1 MMIRSLMIV
10 FVIAGLSTSPL
21 WAEKTTLVKV
31 KELGF
36 SINKPDHW
44 HFYQELKKPLGQD
57 KPSLQA
63 LVAHYAKTPVAAISK
78 YPADYAE
85 DINPNVRV
93 TLKPVRTTIKKKT
106 VASDEPEMLLN
117 SIVVSLKSVLQRFN
131 QDGEVKALNI
141 SGYHAAF
148 VRISYAMQMMN
159 GSQTRGNS
167 DIWLVMPRADYAF
180 LISAVTRED
189 QGNAKRE
196 ELKTIVE
203 TIQLVALE
211 N

>member
-1 MMIRSLMIV
+1 MRRSLMMI
-10 FVIAGLSTSPL
+10 FLIAGLSTSPL
-21 WAEKTTLVKV
+21 WAEESTLVEV

-57 KPSLQA
+57 APSLNA

-78 YPADYAE
+78 YPADYVE
-85 DINPNVRV
+85 DINPNIRI

-106 VASDEPEMLLN
+106 VASDEPEMLLK
-117 SIVVSLKSVLQRFN
+117 SIVVSLKSVLQQFK

-148 VRISYAMQMMN
+148 VRISYAMQMMD
-159 GSQTRGNS
+159 GTQTRGNS
-167 DIWLVMPRADYAF
+167 DIWLVVPRANYAF

-189 QGNAKRE
+189 QGNATRE
-196 ELKTIVE
+196 ELKSIVQTIR
-203 TIQLVALE
+203 LAALKD
-211 N
+211 

>member
-1 MMIRSLMIV
+1 MIRSLFMV
-10 FVIAGLSTSPL
+10 FVIASWTASSL
-21 WAEKTTLVKV
+21 WAEETTLVEV

-36 SINKPDHW
+36 TINKPDNW
-44 HFYQELKKPLGQD
+44 HFYQEVKKPLGQD
-57 KPSLQA
+57 APSLQA

-78 YPADYAE
+78 FPAQYVK

-93 TLKPVRTTIKKKT
+93 TLKPVRTTIKKNT
-106 VASDEPEMLLN
+106 VDSNEPEMLLN
-117 SIVVSLKSVLQRFN
+117 SIVVSLKSVFQHF
-131 QDGEVKALNI
+131 QQEGEVQALNL

-159 GSQTRGNS
+159 GTQTRGNS

-189 QGNAKRE
+189 QSNGTRE
-196 ELKTIVE
+196 ELQSIVKTIR
-203 TIQLVALE
+203 LAALGH
-211 N
+211 

>member
-1 MMIRSLMIV
+1 MIRSLITV
-10 FVIAGLSTSPL
+10 FIIAGLSASPL
-21 WAEKTTLVKV
+21 WAEEATLVEL

-36 SINKPDHW
+36 SINKPANW
-44 HFYQELKKPLGQD
+44 HFYQEVKKPLGQD
-57 KPSLQA
+57 TPPLHA
-63 LVAHYAKTPVAAISK
+63 LTAHYAKTPVAAISK
-78 YPADYAE
+78 YPADYVK
-85 DINPNVRV
+85 DINPNIRV
-93 TLKPVRTTIKKKT
+93 TLKPVRTTINKKT
-106 VASDEPEMLLN
+106 VVSNEPTMLLN
-117 SIVVSLKSVLQRFN
+117 SIVVSLKPVLQNFK
-131 QDGEVKALNI
+131 QDGEVQALNI

-159 GSQTRGNS
+159 GTHTRGNS

-189 QGNAKRE
+189 QSNATRE

-203 TIQLVALE
+203 TITMKALE